1 MYGEQEL
8 KRLRVFEDLRF
19 LDPGLRTLRDLVL
32 LGIREGTLSIILG
45 QVRTLATES
54 SFEKGLRTGRIV
66 ETEDGRFLVRM
77 EIPISPNFQPST
89 IGIIHGTTED

>member
-1 MYGEQEL
+1 MSDEVE
-8 KRLRVFEDLRF
+8 RLRVFEALRF
-19 LDPGLRTLRDLVL
+19 ETPRVQALHDA
-32 LGIREGTLSIILG
+32 ILAG
-45 QVRTLATES
+45 CRIGALARIKDQIRTLATES

-89 IGIIHGTTED
+89 IGIIQGTTED